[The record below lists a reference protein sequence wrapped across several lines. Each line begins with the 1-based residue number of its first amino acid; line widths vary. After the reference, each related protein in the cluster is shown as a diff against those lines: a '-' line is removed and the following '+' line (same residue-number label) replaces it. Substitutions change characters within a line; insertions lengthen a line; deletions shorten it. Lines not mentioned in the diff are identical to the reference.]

1 MNTNS
6 IKNYLISRP
15 EVIMAFVFGS
25 VAADSAGSESD
36 LDIAIYFNPTQQ
48 RIEWESKTQYP
59 TEDRIWLDLER
70 LSGREI
76 DLLVLNRAPATM
88 VDTVLRGGKVLF
100 IRDRNIYLDLLLMVS
115 REAEDYRDFIE
126 EFWKIKYA

>member
-48 RIEWESKTQYP
+48 RLEWESKTQYP

-100 IRDRNIYLDLLLMVS
+100 IRDRNIYLDLLLIVS

>member
-1 MNTNS
+1 
-6 IKNYLISRP
+6 
-15 EVIMAFVFGS
+15 MAFVFGS